1 MFSLLRARTR
11 RLLALSVSDSYCV
24 VVVVRGQIMLVFSI
38 FLVDY
43 AGYLILCILI
53 CYEEE
58 DDSLLREPVKEAGFD
73 ASIGEFSIVFFLSL
87 RR

>member
-24 VVVVRGQIMLVFSI
+24 VVVVVRGQIMLVFSI

-43 AGYLILCILI
+43 AGYLILCVLI
-53 CYEEE
+53 CYEE
-58 DDSLLREPVKEAGFD
+58 DDSLLREPVKAAGFD